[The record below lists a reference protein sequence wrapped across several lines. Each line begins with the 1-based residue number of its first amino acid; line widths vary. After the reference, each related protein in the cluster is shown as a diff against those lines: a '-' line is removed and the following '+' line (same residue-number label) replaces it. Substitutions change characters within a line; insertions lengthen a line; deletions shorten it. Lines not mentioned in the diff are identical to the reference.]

1 MLVLRFLH
9 TFEIQSYITKKNSR
23 LLTENHA
30 PYYIFMGGMFQSLTV
45 QRLTIE
51 FSTTFNI
58 QRLIS
63 EFT

>member
-30 PYYIFMGGMFQSLTV
+30 PYYIFIGGMFQRLPV
-45 QRLTIE
+45 QRLTTE
-51 FSTTFNI
+51 FSTVFII
-58 QRLIS
+58 QSLIP